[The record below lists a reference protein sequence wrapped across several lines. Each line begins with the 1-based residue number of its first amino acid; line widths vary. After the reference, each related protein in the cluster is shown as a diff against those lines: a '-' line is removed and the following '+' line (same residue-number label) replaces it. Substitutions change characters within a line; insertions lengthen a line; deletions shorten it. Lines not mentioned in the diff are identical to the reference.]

1 MSKKGLVITIITIL
15 IILVSAFLGI
25 KYTQED
31 IDKISNIVENVI
43 EDISYDANENSGK
56 KVIVTKEL
64 VEEKLEKIVD
74 SIDTTRYIL

>member
-43 EDISYDANENSGK
+43 EDNCSSTKIPEANIEYEQ
-56 KVIVTKEL
+56 EL
-64 VEEKLEKIVD
+64 
-74 SIDTTRYIL
+74 